1 MPNKKLFTI
10 LIFVLLFLL
19 LLKLNQLVAPKP
31 TATPAPTILLYSP
44 EPTIIVVPTIT
55 TSTVSLNDII
65 SVLPIE
71 TEEYT
76 IQYLPKT
83 KKFIVMILENPFEE
97 NKKKVEEWFKEQ
109 GVEDLSELNI
119 SFGSSRGVAP

>member
-19 LLKLNQLVAPKP
+19 LLKLNQLVTPKP
-31 TATPAPTILLYSP
+31 TATPAPTIFFYSP
-44 EPTIIVVPTIT
+44 KPAIIVLPTT
-55 TSTVSLNDII
+55 NPATVSSDKII
-65 SVLPIE
+65 SQLPIE
-71 TEEYT
+71 TPEYT

-97 NKKKVEEWFKEQ
+97 NKKKAEEWFKEQ